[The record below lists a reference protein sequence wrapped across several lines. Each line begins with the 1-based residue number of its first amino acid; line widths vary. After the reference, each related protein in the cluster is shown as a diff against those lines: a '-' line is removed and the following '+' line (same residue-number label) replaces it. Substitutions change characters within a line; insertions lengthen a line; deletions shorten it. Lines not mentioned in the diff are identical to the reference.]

1 MARTSAEARWSA
13 LIDTFE
19 RSDLSAAA
27 FCQQRTLNPQTFAW
41 YRSRLR
47 KQRQNALPV
56 PVVPAFVDVTLP
68 RSAEPLRLRFDHRP
82 FCLELPPGVDLDW
95 VRTVVGALC

>member
-1 MARTSAEARWSA
+1 MARISAEARWSA

-19 RSDLSAAA
+19 RSGLSAAD

-47 KQRQNALPV
+47 KQRPNTLPV
-56 PVVPAFVDVTLP
+56 PVVPAFVGDRSAAPVARLGSAP
-68 RSAEPLRLRFDHRP
+68 LAPSGVPIRSAESRARARTRP
-82 FCLELPPGVDLDW
+82 
-95 VRTVVGALC
+95 A